1 MYQPPTNPTE
11 PQKKT
16 SSLDTAPH
24 EEEQRSAI
32 PETQVAP
39 ITKIKKRV
47 GSATGSIRRVWSNR
61 NRTTQIAIV
70 ALVSGGTLFAAGW
83 WAWRSIDRSLPDPQ
97 DVFTYARP
105 GTITIKAEDGTI
117 LQQVGPA
124 TYEKL
129 KLKDT
134 PKQLIEAFLAAED
147 HRFYKHHGID
157 FKSIARAFGANIWA
171 RDVVEGGSTIT
182 QQLARLVFLTQDQT
196 MGRKVKE
203 ALLAQKIDTHLSKD
217 DILENYLNLVY
228 LGSGAYGVSDAAWVY
243 FGKDLNKLSLAEMAT
258 IAGMPAAPSDY
269 SPIENPDLA
278 RKRRDLILQR
288 MADSGFITESAA
300 TAAISQPIKLDP
312 SLPKRLAVKFPY
324 FTTYVQQELKKYVSA
339 EQIEGGGL
347 TVETSL
353 NPDWQKVGE
362 EAVKDAVA
370 NYGYG
375 EGFEEAALVAIDPK
389 TGEIKTMVGGSDF
402 EKSQFNRASQAMR
415 QPGSTFK
422 GLLYTTAIAAG
433 FSPYDG
439 YEDKPL
445 KVDGYQPLNAGRK
458 YSGWMN
464 LQDALTRSVNVIAVK
479 VLMDVGFEP
488 TIKLAKNMGIKSEL
502 KPVYSLALGSF
513 EVTLLELTNAYAT
526 LADNG
531 EYRESHGIRR
541 ILDRDGKVLYDA
553 KKEKPKQVVDQDS
566 VAIITSMLEN
576 VVNSGTGTPARLD
589 DRAVAGKTGTSDESR
604 DLWFI
609 GYIPQLVTGVWLGN
623 DDNAPTYGN
632 SGTAAQTWYNFMLE
646 ATEKLPVK
654 EFPELPELDGREG
667 TIKAKPVESANISY
681 PALTEAETNSETTA
695 SSESQ
700 EESQGDHDQ
709 NDYGN
714 SDQSDYGNSDQN
726 DYGNS
731 DQSDYG
737 NSDQSD
743 YGNSDQS
750 DYGNGGYAEDQYD
763 DSGSNSSSREYS
775 SYSEEPYDAPLE
787 ESYSDYGSSD
797 TDYAEPSDGGYESEY
812 PAAPAEDLK
821 ILPYESEAPA
831 PEAPASEYVDIKPDL
846 PPKQ

>member
-11 PQKKT
+11 PQDKT
-16 SSLDTAPH
+16 SSLNTVTH
-24 EEEQRSAI
+24 EEAQPSPLAEKQI
-32 PETQVAP
+32 AP
-39 ITKIKKRV
+39 ITKMKNRI
-47 GSATGSIRRVWSNR
+47 GSATGSIRQVWSNQ
-61 NRTTQIAIV
+61 NRKTQIAIV
-70 ALVSGGTLFAAGW
+70 ALVSGGTLLTAGW
-83 WAWRSIDRSLPDPQ
+83 WTWRSIDRSLPNPQ
-97 DVFTYARP
+97 DIFTYARP

-129 KLKDT
+129 DLEDT
-134 PKQLIEAFLAAED
+134 PKQLVEAFLAAED
-147 HRFYKHHGID
+147 RRFYKHHGID

-182 QQLARLVFLTQDQT
+182 QQLARLVFLTQDRT

-243 FGKDLNKLSLAEMAT
+243 FGKELKKLSLAEMAT

-288 MADSGFITESAA
+288 MADSGFITKSAA
-300 TAAISQPIKLDP
+300 EAAISQPIKLDP
-312 SLPKRLAVKFPY
+312 SLPKRLVVKFPY
-324 FTTYVQQELKKYVSA
+324 FTTYVQQELKKHVSA

-353 NPDWQKVGE
+353 NPNWQEVGE
-362 EAVKDAVA
+362 QAVQKAVSD
-370 NYGYG
+370 YGYA

-402 EKSQFNRASQAMR
+402 AKSQFNRATQAMR

-445 KVDGYQPLNAGRK
+445 KVDGYEPLNAGRK

-488 TIKLAKNMGIKSEL
+488 TLKMAKNMGIKSEL

-531 EYRESHGIRR
+531 QYLESHGIRR
-541 ILDRDGKVLYDA
+541 ILDRDGKVLYEA
-553 KKEKPKQVVDQDS
+553 KKQKPKRVVDKDS
-566 VAIITSMLEN
+566 VAIITSMLEK
-576 VVNSGTGTPARLD
+576 VVTSGTGTPARLD

-623 DDNAPTYGN
+623 DDNYPTYGN
-632 SGTAAQTWYNFMLE
+632 SGTAAQTWYNFMSK
-646 ATEKLPVK
+646 ATEKLPVQ
-654 EFPELPELDGREG
+654 EFPELPELEGREG

-681 PALTEAETNSETTA
+681 PAVPESEASQSETA
-695 SSESQ
+695 HQESEGDYQESSSSDRHPETYNDNSNSYSDESYNDSQ
-700 EESQGDHDQ
+700 GNTDYSHSDSDSYSENSDYAPIEESQFDWE
-709 NDYGN
+709 
-714 SDQSDYGNSDQN
+714 S
-726 DYGNS
+726 
-731 DQSDYG
+731 
-737 NSDQSD
+737 
-743 YGNSDQS
+743 
-750 DYGNGGYAEDQYD
+750 
-763 DSGSNSSSREYS
+763 SGENT
-775 SYSEEPYDAPLE
+775 
-787 ESYSDYGSSD
+787 ESYSS
-797 TDYAEPSDGGYESEY
+797 EPTYEEPKSEYVAPPEEIETAPSESEV
-812 PAAPAEDLK
+812 PAE
-821 ILPYESEAPA
+821 APVE
-831 PEAPASEYVDIKPDL
+831 EAPASDYVDIKPAL
-846 PPKQ
+846 PPKE

>member
-11 PQKKT
+11 PNKKN
-16 SSLDTAPH
+16 SSLDTVPH
-24 EEEQRSAI
+24 EEEQISPI
-32 PETQVAP
+32 PNTKEVP
-39 ITKIKKRV
+39 ITRITRKV
-47 GSATGSIRRVWSNR
+47 GAATQSLRQGWSNQSR
-61 NRTTQIAIV
+61 KTQIAIV
-70 ALVSGGTLFAAGW
+70 ALVSGGTLLAAGG
-83 WAWRSIDRSLPDPQ
+83 WAWRSIDRSLPDPK

-124 TYEKL
+124 TYDKL
-129 KLKDT
+129 ELEDT
-134 PKQLIEAFLAAED
+134 PKQLVDAFLAAED
-147 HRFYKHHGID
+147 RRFYKHHGID

-203 ALLAQKIDTHLSKD
+203 ALLAQKLDTHLSKD

-243 FGKDLNKLSLAEMAT
+243 FGKELDKLSLAEMAT

-269 SPIENPDLA
+269 SPIENPELA

-288 MADSGFITESAA
+288 MADSGFITKSAA
-300 TAAISQPIKLDP
+300 ETAIRQPIKLDP
-312 SLPKRLAVKFPY
+312 SLPKRLVVKFPY
-324 FTTYVQQELKKYVSA
+324 FTTYVQQELKKHVNA
-339 EQIEGGGL
+339 EQIEKGGL

-362 EAVKDAVA
+362 EAVKEAVL

-402 EKSQFNRASQAMR
+402 EKSQFNRATQALR

-439 YEDKPL
+439 YEDRPL
-445 KVDGYQPLNAGRK
+445 KVDGYEPLNAGRK

-488 TIKLAKNMGIKSEL
+488 TLKMAKNMGIKSEL

-531 EYRESHGIRR
+531 EYVESHGIRR
-541 ILDRDGKVLYDA
+541 ILDRNGKVLYEA
-553 KKEKPKQVVDQDS
+553 KQQKPKRAVDQDS
-566 VAIITSMLEN
+566 VAIITSMLEK
-576 VVNSGTGTPARLD
+576 VVTSGTGTPARLD

-632 SGTAAQTWYNFMLE
+632 SGTAAHTWYDFMSK
-646 ATEKLPVK
+646 ATEKLPVQ

-667 TIKAKPVESANISY
+667 TIKAKPIESANISY
-681 PALTEAETNSETTA
+681 PAIPENENSQSETAHQESGGNYQDQESSSSDYNPETYNNNSNSYSQDSYDDSWSHPDAHSESDSYSETTDYTPD
-695 SSESQ
+695 
-700 EESQGDHDQ
+700 EESHSDW
-709 NDYGN
+709 GN
-714 SDQSDYGNSDQN
+714 SEENSQ
-726 DYGNS
+726 
-731 DQSDYG
+731 
-737 NSDQSD
+737 
-743 YGNSDQS
+743 
-750 DYGNGGYAEDQYD
+750 
-763 DSGSNSSSREYS
+763 
-775 SYSEEPYDAPLE
+775 SYSEPAYEAH
-787 ESYSDYGSSD
+787 
-797 TDYAEPSDGGYESEY
+797 ESEY
-812 PAAPAEDLK
+812 LEHSEESKTYLYEGEVPAEAPVEEAPAE
-821 ILPYESEAPA
+821 
-831 PEAPASEYVDIKPDL
+831 EAPASHYVDIKPAL
-846 PPKQ
+846 PPKE